1 MITLNVRWC
10 TSYETTRRMVV
21 WVKSKCQKSWL
32 VSSLMET
39 RKFDITNRRNKKNIS
54 SWRNS
59 DLLTKKSKQ
68 LIFHRNWNALINC
81 FHQARHIG
89 DYVTWRLNFDFFA
102 SHWVM
107 KTIYLVAPLR
117 LAVFAT
123 STCNRQV
130 KQHAR
135 MKDIV
140 ISVSLLQ
147 SHLTLVWL
155 LAPLIARPLSF
166 ASERKRW
173 CK

>member
-1 MITLNVRWC
+1 MSDDVHPTRQHGEWLFESNLSVRRVDWYLHWWKQRNLTLQ
-10 TSYETTRRMVV
+10 TDE
-21 WVKSKCQKSWL
+21 
-32 VSSLMET
+32 
-39 RKFDITNRRNKKNIS
+39 IKNIS

-59 DLLTKKSKQ
+59 DLLTKKSKP
-68 LIFHRNWNALINC
+68 LIFSKLKCFNKLFSPSEAHRWL
-81 FHQARHIG
+81 RHAMS
-89 DYVTWRLNFDFFA
+89 FDFFA